1 MSGMLYPYYKL
12 PLELEKIVG
21 KKEVKKCS
29 LKESIAHH
37 LHLMLTTAF
46 GELQS
51 DAQFGNELWDE
62 DFDNV
67 SYRNKQKEKILLSL
81 GKTIAR
87 FEKRIE
93 KVKIEMRVQQEENA
107 SGRSDPGIKRKLE
120 FTITA
125 VISAT
130 NEPIVYRDGFF
141 ISPLA
146 YN

>member
-1 MSGMLYPYYKL
+1 MSGMLHPYYKL

-21 KKEVKKCS
+21 KKEMKKCS

-46 GELQS
+46 GELLS
-51 DAQFGNELWDE
+51 DDQFGNKLWEE

-67 SYRNKQKEKILLSL
+67 SYRNRQKEKILLSL

-93 KVKIEMRVQQEENA
+93 KVKIEMQVQQEEA
-107 SGRSDPGIKRKLE
+107 PSGTADAGIKRKLE

-125 VISAT
+125 VITAT
-130 NEPIVYRDGFF
+130 NEPIRYRDGFF

>member
-1 MSGMLYPYYKL
+1 MHKT
-12 PLELEKIVG
+12 EI
-21 KKEVKKCS
+21 KKCS

-37 LHLMLTTAF
+37 LHLILTTSF
-46 GELQS
+46 GELLS
-51 DAQFGNELWDE
+51 EAEFGNKLWDE

-67 SYRNKQKEKILLSL
+67 SYRNRQKEKILLSL
-81 GKTIAR
+81 STTIAR
-87 FEKRIE
+87 FERRLE
-93 KVKIEMRVQQEENA
+93 KVKIEMNVQQEETFW
-107 SGRSDPGIKRKLE
+107 GVRDPGVKRKLE

-130 NEPIVYRDGFF
+130 NESITYRDGFF

>member
-1 MSGMLYPYYKL
+1 MS
-12 PLELEKIVG
+12 
-21 KKEVKKCS
+21 KKDVKKCS

-93 KVKIEMRVQQEENA
+93 KVKIEMRVQQEERT
-107 SGRSDPGIKRKLE
+107 SHSDPGMKRKLE

-130 NEPIVYRDGFF
+130 NEPITYRDGFF

>member
-1 MSGMLYPYYKL
+1 MLNQYYKL
-12 PLELEKIVG
+12 PLELENMVSR
-21 KKEVKKCS
+21 KEIRKCS
-29 LKESIAHH
+29 LKDSIAHH
-37 LHLMLTTAF
+37 LHLILTTSF

-51 DAQFGNELWDE
+51 DEQFGNKLWDE

-67 SYRNKQKEKILLSL
+67 SYRNKQKEKILISI

-87 FEKRIE
+87 FEKRLE
-93 KVKIEMRVQQEENA
+93 KVKVEMNVHQEETP
-107 SGRSDPGIKRKLE
+107 SGTADPRMKRKLE

-130 NEPIVYRDGFF
+130 NEPITYRDGFF

>member
-1 MSGMLYPYYKL
+1 MSGMLHQYYQL
-12 PLELEKIVG
+12 PLELGKIVG
-21 KKEVKKCS
+21 KKEMKKCA

-46 GELQS
+46 GELLS
-51 DAQFGNELWDE
+51 DEQFGNRLWEE

-81 GKTIAR
+81 GTTIAR

-93 KVKIEMRVQQEENA
+93 KVRIEMQVQQEETPF
-107 SGRSDPGIKRKLE
+107 GVRDPGMKRKLA

-125 VISAT
+125 VITAT
-130 NEPIVYRDGFF
+130 NEPITYRDGFF